1 MTEIWFI
8 RHGETDWNRQ
18 RRLQGWQDIPL
29 NEFGVNQASRPR
41 AHSTSA
47 VDSKP
52 TLVRRPDEE
61 RVSDIGCENR

>member
-29 NEFGVNQASRPR
+29 NESGVNQASLLAARLRAEARAYARARHLQQRPAAR
-41 AHSTSA
+41 A
-47 VDSKP
+47 
-52 TLVRRPDEE
+52 
-61 RVSDIGCENR
+61 

>member
-29 NEFGVNQASRPR
+29 NEFGVNQASLLSLAP
-41 AHSTSA
+41 A
-47 VDSKP
+47 
-52 TLVRRPDEE
+52 
-61 RVSDIGCENR
+61 